1 MLLGAFLI
9 PHGLAGAVERNEAD
23 ALRGAS
29 MKREI
34 KRELREKRSLRGAL
48 GVVLAAQLLQTTGCP
63 SASLTVFG
71 CLGPTVLTQHI
82 ALPCISYFILP
93 VIISHWLLRPQ
104 SWFFK
109 YLVSLPFIN
118 VSCKCA
124 TPTCLGHYLLHLS
137 ISNLCGNAFF
147 FFFRSNSFLKKDK
160 SIQLWVDFLWFF
172 FTPVMLDEHISWWL
186 IWRFIALS
194 PCDSASRCR
203 NLLDTYCKQK
213 SSFLAIPKRPHIFS
227 CQNQQMQ
234 NHNPYMSHF
243 QLMQAQLV
251 PATDFISWNVK
262 CHSLSSLPPA
272 SFNALLAILYPPS
285 SPRGS
290 RFTSGCAC
298 L

>member
-147 FFFRSNSFLKKDK
+147 FSFVAIHSWRKISPSSCGWIFFDSFLLQWCWMNTSLGD
-160 SIQLWVDFLWFF
+160 
-172 FTPVMLDEHISWWL
+172 
-186 IWRFIALS
+186 LS
-194 PCDSASRCR
+194 EG
-203 NLLDTYCKQK
+203 L
-213 SSFLAIPKRPHIFS
+213 
-227 CQNQQMQ
+227 
-234 NHNPYMSHF
+234 
-243 QLMQAQLV
+243 
-251 PATDFISWNVK
+251 
-262 CHSLSSLPPA
+262 
-272 SFNALLAILYPPS
+272 
-285 SPRGS
+285 
-290 RFTSGCAC
+290 
-298 L
+298 